1 MTKIIGQKTLLSN
14 LDKFIDN
21 DLFPHFIILIGQ
33 KGSGKK
39 LVSKYIA
46 EKLNATYCLCD
57 IKVDA
62 IREVIDTAYTIK
74 DKTVYCIADADTMR
88 NEAKNAML
96 KITEESP
103 KNAYF
108 ILTVSDSSFLLDT
121 IKSRAQIFYL
131 NEYSKN
137 ELKEYLQ
144 KLSNNNNIPEVV
156 DIARTPYE
164 VDYIIQQGKSFFDY
178 VQLVIDNIA
187 EVESANAFKSSNRL
201 ALKNEEDKYDLSV
214 FWKIFIYKLQQIE
227 ATISNN
233 SISNHFMRN
242 ATGIYIT
249 CKYLN
254 RVNKLGA
261 NKTQL
266 YDMWVLDIREAW
278 S

>member
-14 LDKFIDN
+14 LDKLIDN

-39 LVSKYIA
+39 LISKYIA
-46 EKLNATYCLCD
+46 EKINATYSLCD

-214 FWKIFIYKLQQIE
+214 FWKIFIYKLQQLE
-227 ATISNN
+227 ATISDN